1 MIKLK
6 PIALAAMGCGLLSA
20 CSAPP
25 PSRPLA
31 LQPVVRGDMPGNQA
45 ASWNRLARFHHERGQ
60 LALALGAYAQ
70 SLALDSNQLE
80 ARNAVAV
87 IEAQRGDLELAR
99 KALVALVNDYPGEAQ
114 PHTNLGYVLYL
125 MGDNAGASQVLRR
138 AMALGAGPKAF
149 QNLQLAE
156 AAMGRKPGADDVQ
169 LAAEQAAQRAAAQPA
184 PAPAA
189 APAVAAAPSVVPA
202 AAPVAAAAATS
213 VLPSAAPVAAAAVPA
228 VAARPAPVV
237 AAPSVV
243 AQAAPATAPATVI
256 AAAPVEA
263 AAAPAPAPVMP
274 ASPVRT
280 MAAPLA
286 AAPLAAAKPALG
298 NALPDAPNVARGT
311 PQQLTVLPSSREIAN
326 HMELIKLSPNVYELK
341 ARVAAD
347 PVAAQPAP
355 AAPVVAAAAPKPA
368 AQAVAKAEKVRM
380 ARLEVSNGNGV
391 NGMARRFRNLLGQM
405 GIPVERLSND
415 KPYKQVATTIQ
426 YSPGFEKQ
434 AASLQ
439 KALQGKAQ
447 LASKQLAASDVRLV
461 LGKDARV
468 SLTAATEAAG
478 LSLVAMQEDSNN

>member
-31 LQPVVRGDMPGNQA
+31 MQPVVRGDMPGNQA

-70 SLALDSNQLE
+70 SLALDANQLE

-87 IEAQRGDLELAR
+87 IEAQRGDLESAR

-125 MGDNAGASQVLRR
+125 MGDNAGASQTLRR

-156 AAMGRKPGADDVQ
+156 AAMGKSPGAEDAQ
-169 LAAEQAAQRAAAQPA
+169 LAAANAASHAAAQPAVAAVAAAAPTAAAAALAPSVVPLAAPAVASAAPSAPAPAAPTKSAAPNVAAPAAAASPTTSVAPAAA

-189 APAVAAAPSVVPA
+189 AVAPAVVAVT
-202 AAPVAAAAATS
+202 APVST
-213 VLPSAAPVAAAAVPA
+213 
-228 VAARPAPVV
+228 
-237 AAPSVV
+237 
-243 AQAAPATAPATVI
+243 Q
-256 AAAPVEA
+256 
-263 AAAPAPAPVMP
+263 APVMP
-274 ASPVRT
+274 TIPART

-286 AAPLAAAKPALG
+286 AAPLATVNAAPLQV
-298 NALPDAPNVARGT
+298 LPDTPNVTRST
-311 PQQLTVLPSSREIAN
+311 PEQLTALPSSREIAN
-326 HMELIKLSPNVYELK
+326 HMELVKLSANVYELK

-347 PVAAQPAP
+347 PVVAP
-355 AAPVVAAAAPKPA
+355 APVVAAVAPKPA
-368 AQAVAKAEKVRM
+368 AQAVPKAEKVRM
-380 ARLEVSNGNGV
+380 ARLEVANGNGV
-391 NGMARRFRNLLGQM
+391 NGMARRFRSLLGQM

-415 KPYKQVATTIQ
+415 KPYKQIATTIQ

-447 LASKQLAASDVRLV
+447 LTSKQLAASDVRLV

>member
-70 SLALDSNQLE
+70 SLALDANQIE

-87 IEAQRGDLELAR
+87 IEAQRGDLESAR

-156 AAMGRKPGADDVQ
+156 AAMGKVPRAEDAQ
-169 LAAEQAAQRAAAQPA
+169 LAAAHPAPVAAERPVAVAAPSAAVAPSVVPPVAAVTAGSATAPA
-184 PAPAA
+184 APVAPTAPVASPAPAA
-189 APAVAAAPSVVPA
+189 AAVATTARSVAPA
-202 AAPVAAAAATS
+202 AVPAPVAAVAPAVVAVT
-213 VLPSAAPVAAAAVPA
+213 APV
-228 VAARPAPVV
+228 
-237 AAPSVV
+237 
-243 AQAAPATAPATVI
+243 
-256 AAAPVEA
+256 
-263 AAAPAPAPVMP
+263 PAPAPVMP
-274 ASPVRT
+274 TIPVRT

-286 AAPLAAAKPALG
+286 AAPLPAARPTLG
-298 NALPDAPNVARGT
+298 QVMPDAPNITRST
-311 PQQLTVLPSSREIAN
+311 PEQLTALPSSREIAN
-326 HMELIKLSPNVYELK
+326 HMELIKINANVYELK

-347 PVAAQPAP
+347 PVVP
-355 AAPVVAAAAPKPA
+355 AAPVVAAAAPRPA
-368 AQAVAKAEKVRM
+368 AQAVPKAEQVRM
-380 ARLEVSNGNGV
+380 ARLEVANGNGV
-391 NGMARRFRNLLGQM
+391 NGMARRFRSLLGQM

-461 LGKDARV
+461 LGKDARI

>member
-87 IEAQRGDLELAR
+87 IEAQRGDLESAR

-156 AAMGRKPGADDVQ
+156 AAMGKAPSAEDAQ
-169 LAAEQAAQRAAAQPA
+169 LAAAHAAPRAAEPPVSAT
-184 PAPAA
+184 AA
-189 APAVAAAPSVVPA
+189 TASGADAAPSVVPL
-202 AAPVAAAAATS
+202 AAPLAASSGAM
-213 VLPSAAPVAAAAVPA
+213 PSAT
-228 VAARPAPVV
+228 ARA
-237 AAPSVV
+237 
-243 AQAAPATAPATVI
+243 AQAAPAALP
-256 AAAPVEA
+256 AAATPVA
-263 AAAPAPAPVMP
+263 ATAAPSVAPAPAPATVAAVAPAVVAVTAPVPTPAPVMP
-274 ASPVRT
+274 TVPVRK
-280 MAAPLA
+280 MAAPLE
-286 AAPLAAAKPALG
+286 AAPLAAAKPAPIQIVPDTP
-298 NALPDAPNVARGT
+298 NATRSAPD
-311 PQQLTVLPSSREIAN
+311 QLTVLPSSREIAN
-326 HMELIKLSPNVYELK
+326 HMELVKLNASVYELK
-341 ARVAAD
+341 ARVAPDPVIASA
-347 PVAAQPAP
+347 PVAA
-355 AAPVVAAAAPKPA
+355 VVPKPA
-368 AQAVAKAEKVRM
+368 VQAVPKAEKVRM
-380 ARLEVSNGNGV
+380 VRLEVANGNGV
-391 NGMARRFRNLLGQM
+391 TGMARRFRSLLGQM
-405 GIPVERLSND
+405 GIPVDRLSND

-447 LASKQLAASDVRLV
+447 LTSKQLASSDVRLV

>member
-70 SLALDSNQLE
+70 SLALDANQIE

-87 IEAQRGDLELAR
+87 IEAQRGDLESAR

-156 AAMGRKPGADDVQ
+156 AAMGKVPRAEDAQ
-169 LAAEQAAQRAAAQPA
+169 LAAAHPAPVAAERPVAVAAPSAVAPSVVPPVAAVTAGSATAPA
-184 PAPAA
+184 APVAPTAPVASPAPAA
-189 APAVAAAPSVVPA
+189 AAVATSTRPVAATAVP
-202 AAPVAAAAATS
+202 APVAA
-213 VLPSAAPVAAAAVPA
+213 VAPA
-228 VAARPAPVV
+228 VV
-237 AAPSVV
+237 AV
-243 AQAAPATAPATVI
+243 TAP
-256 AAAPVEA
+256 
-263 AAAPAPAPVMP
+263 APAPAPVMP
-274 ASPVRT
+274 TIPVRT

-286 AAPLAAAKPALG
+286 AAPLPAAKPALG
-298 NALPDAPNVARGT
+298 QVMPDSPNISRST
-311 PQQLTVLPSSREIAN
+311 PEQLTALPSSREIAN
-326 HMELIKLSPNVYELK
+326 HMELIKINANVYELK

-347 PVAAQPAP
+347 PVVP
-355 AAPVVAAAAPKPA
+355 AAPVVAAAAPRPA
-368 AQAVAKAEKVRM
+368 AQAVPKAEQVRM
-380 ARLEVSNGNGV
+380 ARLEVANGNGV
-391 NGMARRFRNLLGQM
+391 NGMARRFRSLLGQM

-461 LGKDARV
+461 LGKDARI

>member
-6 PIALAAMGCGLLSA
+6 PIALAVMGCGLLQG

-25 PSRPLA
+25 PARPLA
-31 LQPVVRGDMPGNQA
+31 VQAIVRGDMPGNQA

-70 SLALDSNQLE
+70 SLALDANQLE

-87 IEAQRGDLELAR
+87 IEAQRGDLESAR

-114 PHTNLGYVLYL
+114 PHTNLGYVQYL
-125 MGDNAGASQVLRR
+125 MGDNAGASQTLRR

-156 AAMGRKPGADDVQ
+156 AAMGRTPTADDEQ
-169 LAAEQAAQRAAAQPA
+169 LAAAKAAPRAAPE

-189 APAVAAAPSVVPA
+189 AAQASSAAPSVLAPAAAAPS
-202 AAPVAAAAATS
+202 AAPDP
-213 VLPSAAPVAAAAVPA
+213 VL
-228 VAARPAPVV
+228 
-237 AAPSVV
+237 
-243 AQAAPATAPATVI
+243 
-256 AAAPVEA
+256 
-263 AAAPAPAPVMP
+263 P
-274 ASPVRT
+274 ASPERN

-286 AAPLAAAKPALG
+286 ATPLASAKPALAM
-298 NALPDAPNVARGT
+298 ALPEKPSVARSA
-311 PQQLTVLPSSREIAN
+311 PEQLTALPNSREIAG
-326 HMELIKLSPNVYELK
+326 HMELVKLNANVYELR
-341 ARVAAD
+341 ARVAAE
-347 PVAAQPAP
+347 PAAAPLQP
-355 AAPVVAAAAPKPA
+355 AAPVVAAVAPKPA
-368 AQAVAKAEKVRM
+368 VQAVAQADKVRM

-391 NGMARRFRNLLGQM
+391 TGMARRFRNLLGQI
-405 GIPVERLSND
+405 GIPVERLSNS

-447 LASKQLAASDVRLV
+447 LASQQLASSDVRLV

-478 LSLVAMQEDSNN
+478 LSLVAMQEDSHQP